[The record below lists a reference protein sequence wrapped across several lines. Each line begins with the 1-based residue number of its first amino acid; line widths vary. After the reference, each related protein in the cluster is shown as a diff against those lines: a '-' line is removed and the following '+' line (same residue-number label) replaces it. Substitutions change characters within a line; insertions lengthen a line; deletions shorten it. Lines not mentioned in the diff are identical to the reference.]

1 MLHDVAIRHV
11 LAGVGKMVGVHVAS
25 LTRGNVIIHACA
37 GITSAICSQWNH
49 ATVAPCHP
57 HTAVG
62 RLSGILWPCTESS
75 CLASRQVYAH

>member
-1 MLHDVAIRHV
+1 MWFEWHMSGQYLD
-11 LAGVGKMVGVHVAS
+11 AS
-25 LTRGNVIIHACA
+25 A

-62 RLSGILWPCTESS
+62 RLSGILRPCSGTMSME
-75 CLASRQVYAH
+75 VYAH